1 MSTHEEQKNRRV
13 QVRWWHILL
22 IVFFVVLFLFLAYW
36 QWTRFRSGSGTFQNL
51 GYAFQWPLFAVFV
64 VYAYRTT
71 LRYENERLAAE
82 SEAREMDSLQN
93 RGHASEN
100 VGTTAG
106 AEYGSS
112 VGSKVGGSAGGD
124 PTKKTAIDA
133 DFLPRRPQLNV
144 EEFNALNRPRRRRG
158 SPAEGY
164 NEVPKN
170 KGESKS

>member
-1 MSTHEEQKNRRV
+1 MQEDPQKRRV
-13 QVRWWHILL
+13 KVRWWHIALV
-22 IVFFVVLFLFLAYW
+22 IFFVVLFLFLAYW

-82 SEAREMDSLQN
+82 SEAREMDSLQD

-100 VGTTAG
+100 VGATAG
-106 AEYGSS
+106 AESGSS
-112 VGSKVGGSAGGD
+112 VGSEVRGSTVSSAE
-124 PTKKTAIDA
+124 KTAIDE

-158 SPAEGY
+158 SPAEGC